1 MCPTI
6 GLAVTTWIFINLDA
20 NAHLIGAIWLL
31 AGCLYL
37 AGVTK
42 FFRNPVPQL
51 ELS

>member
-1 MCPTI
+1 MI
-6 GLAVTTWIFINLDA
+6 GLTVTMWIFVNLDA

-31 AGCLYL
+31 IGGLYL

-42 FFRNPVPQL
+42 LFKNPVPQL